1 MQRHSFNKTAFLY
14 CIHLHLWE
22 ILNYYALNSLSITA
36 FQFKILEFKINIF
49 HFISNIWQKIAFPI
63 NSLSFLL
70 CIRGRGVDRIGNIL
84 KAEDFSSSVLR
95 VVGQSVVYKYTCIIR
110 VKTQCQMLLSFNE
123 NSLLFDN
130 IMWCCLLWWIIILSL
145 NTLPE
150 IIDNLGTGWS
160 EDRAEIDVCDF
171 VFRRWGHQMYAGCR
185 NEPFDIHYQLPV
197 QSHHI
202 FHF

>member
-1 MQRHSFNKTAFLY
+1 M
-14 CIHLHLWE
+14 
-22 ILNYYALNSLSITA
+22 
-36 FQFKILEFKINIF
+36 EFKINIF

-84 KAEDFSSSVLR
+84 KAEDFFLNCISIESSGR
-95 VVGQSVVYKYTCIIR
+95 KGQSSLKKFISIYSKG
-110 VKTQCQMLLSFNE
+110 KTQCQMLLSFNE
-123 NSLLFDN
+123 NSLPFDS

-171 VFRRWGHQMYAGCR
+171 VFRRWGHQVYAGCR
-185 NEPFDIHYQLPV
+185 NGPFDTHYQC
-197 QSHHI
+197 SAI
-202 FHF
+202 TFATFKYAFNN